1 MGFPVAIAEWE
12 LKRPARDNGPD
23 PAAEKRVKRQSLVV
37 SRALDAYTVKQICMG
52 YMGGYLEPNR
62 KQKGVLEVRRMFKS
76 MLC

>member
-1 MGFPVAIAEWE
+1 M
-12 LKRPARDNGPD
+12 
-23 PAAEKRVKRQSLVV
+23 KRQSLVV